1 MNVQLRERVVMML
14 RLNEAVSERVLELLK
29 EQNMT
34 QYQLF
39 KRTGL
44 PKSTISSIINCLHPS
59 VKLRIIHEMCQGF
72 GIGIAEFFDSPLF
85 DEDNLEP

>member
-1 MNVQLRERVVMML
+1 MMVQ
-14 RLNEAVSERVLELLK
+14 LNEAVSKRVLELLQ

-44 PKSTISSIINCLHPS
+44 PRPTISRGVKCVNPS

>member
-1 MNVQLRERVVMML
+1 MKLQ
-14 RLNEAVSERVLELLK
+14 LNEAVSKRVLELLK

-39 KRTGL
+39 KRTGV
-44 PKSTISSIINCLHPS
+44 PRTTISSIIKCDYPS

-72 GIGIAEFFDSPLF
+72 GIGLTEFFDSSLF
-85 DEDNLEP
+85 HEDNLEP

>member
-1 MNVQLRERVVMML
+1 MML
-14 RLNEAVSERVLELLK
+14 QLNEAVSKRVLELLQ

-44 PKSTISSIINCLHPS
+44 PRATISSIVKCDYPS
-59 VKLRIIHEMCQGF
+59 VKLRIIHEICQGF
-72 GIGIAEFFDSPLF
+72 GIGIVEFFDSPLF

>member
-1 MNVQLRERVVMML
+1 MKLQ
-14 RLNEAVSERVLELLK
+14 LNEAVSKRVLGLLQ

-39 KRTGL
+39 KRAGV
-44 PKSTISSIINCLHPS
+44 PRATISSIIKCDYPS

-72 GIGIAEFFDSPLF
+72 GISIAEFFDSPLF

>member
-1 MNVQLRERVVMML
+1 MML
-14 RLNEAVSERVLELLK
+14 QLNEAVRKRILELLQ
-29 EQNMT
+29 ERDMT

-39 KRTGL
+39 KRTGV

-59 VKLRIIHEMCQGF
+59 VKLRIIHELCQGF

>member
-1 MNVQLRERVVMML
+1 MVLQ
-14 RLNEAVSERVLELLK
+14 LNEAVRKRILELLQ
-29 EQNMT
+29 ERDMT

-39 KRTGL
+39 KRTGV

-59 VKLRIIHEMCQGF
+59 VKLRIIHELCQGF
-72 GIGIAEFFDSPLF
+72 DIGIAEFFDSPLF

>member
-1 MNVQLRERVVMML
+1 MKL
-14 RLNEAVSERVLELLK
+14 RLNEAVSKRILELLR

-44 PKSTISSIINCLHPS
+44 PRATISGVVKCVNPS

-85 DEDNLEP
+85 EEDNLEP